1 MRTLLLATAAALLAG
16 CTSLDLSRSDN
27 LLTAPPD
34 KVLEHRS
41 TAPVPIGVAW
51 RNTLSKARECWQQSS
66 GIVFTASSSIEADPF
81 DPAVGEARIAVRM
94 ERVVQA
100 VVVLRPA
107 GADATDVLARVPDL
121 AGTAKFFTEFDL
133 PYIGDWAAGKP
144 VACQYRFVL

>member
-1 MRTLLLATAAALLAG
+1 MRTLILATAAALLAG

-41 TAPVPIGVAW
+41 TAKVPIGAAW
-51 RNTLSKARECWQQSS
+51 RNTLTKARECWVQST
-66 GIVFTASSSIEADPF
+66 GILFTVSSSIEADHF

-107 GADATDVLARVPDL
+107 GPDATDVLVRVPDL

-144 VACQYRFVL
+144 VACQHRYIL

>member
-1 MRTLLLATAAALLAG
+1 MHTLTLVAAAALLAG
-16 CTSLDLSRSDN
+16 CTSLDLARSDN

-34 KVLEHRS
+34 KVIEHRS
-41 TAPVPIGVAW
+41 TQPVPVAVAW
-51 RNTLSKARECWQQSS
+51 RNTLTKARECWQQSS

-121 AGTAKFFTEFDL
+121 AGTAKFFTEYDL
-133 PYIGDWAAGKP
+133 PNIGDWAAGKP
-144 VACQYRFVL
+144 VACGYRFIL